1 MTRRR
6 LCRCPRGTRVGAS
19 SHARRGA
26 CSRGRGRRSVRLRR
40 VPCGVASVAR
50 HRLGSHVP
58 GGTRTSVHPTGPD
71 RGDRAFGTI
80 VHRLW
85 RGSHS
90 CASAVWSD
98 RAREREAIAS
108 TAPFDEAPRRTATRG
123 GGLDPRGA
131 TMSWTTDHIPDQ
143 TGRVAVVTGGNGGLG
158 LETVRELARKGAHVV
173 IGARDLEKAATAE
186 AEVRRELP
194 DASLEIHAL
203 DLGSLASVRAFAN
216 EVLAAH
222 DAIDLLF
229 CNAGVM
235 ATPEGTTEDGFET
248 QFGINHLGHVELTRL
263 LLPALHR
270 AGAGR
275 VVTTTST
282 ARFAAGPYDLDDP
295 HHRRRRYEPWE
306 AYGYSKLANLQF
318 ALELDRRL
326 RAAGSQVRALSADPG
341 FSNTDLQ
348 QRTARTLPGFSQ
360 RLAATLVRWIG
371 QSAAAG
377 ALEQLRAATDPSAE
391 GGTLYRPRW
400 IAAGAPVVARIEPR
414 LRAEADLAKLWD
426 VSEREIGATFDVA
439 ALVGPPA

>member
-1 MTRRR
+1 
-6 LCRCPRGTRVGAS
+6 
-19 SHARRGA
+19 
-26 CSRGRGRRSVRLRR
+26 
-40 VPCGVASVAR
+40 
-50 HRLGSHVP
+50 
-58 GGTRTSVHPTGPD
+58 
-71 RGDRAFGTI
+71 
-80 VHRLW
+80 
-85 RGSHS
+85 
-90 CASAVWSD
+90 
-98 RAREREAIAS
+98 
-108 TAPFDEAPRRTATRG
+108 
-123 GGLDPRGA
+123 
-131 TMSWTTDHIPDQ
+131 MSWTTDHIPDQ

-216 EVLAAH
+216 EVLAAY

-270 AGAGR
+270 AGPAR

-282 ARFAAGPYDLDDP
+282 ARYGAGPYDLDDP
-295 HHRRRRYEPWE
+295 HHRSRRYEPWV
-306 AYGYSKLANLQF
+306 AYGYAKLANLQF

-326 RAAGSQVRALSADPG
+326 RAAGSRVRALSADPG

-348 QRTARTLPGFSQ
+348 QRTARTLPGVSQ
-360 RLAATLVRWIG
+360 RVTATLVRWIG

>member
-1 MTRRR
+1 M
-6 LCRCPRGTRVGAS
+6 P
-19 SHARRGA
+19 
-26 CSRGRGRRSVRLRR
+26 
-40 VPCGVASVAR
+40 
-50 HRLGSHVP
+50 
-58 GGTRTSVHPTGPD
+58 
-71 RGDRAFGTI
+71 
-80 VHRLW
+80 
-85 RGSHS
+85 
-90 CASAVWSD
+90 
-98 RAREREAIAS
+98 
-108 TAPFDEAPRRTATRG
+108 
-123 GGLDPRGA
+123 
-131 TMSWTTDHIPDQ
+131 WTTDHIPDQ
-143 TGRVAVVTGGNGGLG
+143 TGRAAIVTGGNGGLG

-173 IGARDLEKAATAE
+173 IGARDRDKAAAAE
-186 AEVRRELP
+186 AELRRELP

-203 DLGSLASVRAFAN
+203 DLGSLAAVRAFAN
-216 EVLAAH
+216 EILAGH

-235 ATPEGTTEDGFET
+235 ATPQGTTEDGFET

-270 AGAGR
+270 AGPAR

-282 ARFAAGPYDLDDP
+282 ARYGAGPYDLDDP
-295 HHRRRRYEPWE
+295 HHRSRRYEPWE

-326 RAAGSQVRALSADPG
+326 RAAGSRVRALSADPG

-414 LRAEADLAKLWD
+414 LRKEADLAKLWD